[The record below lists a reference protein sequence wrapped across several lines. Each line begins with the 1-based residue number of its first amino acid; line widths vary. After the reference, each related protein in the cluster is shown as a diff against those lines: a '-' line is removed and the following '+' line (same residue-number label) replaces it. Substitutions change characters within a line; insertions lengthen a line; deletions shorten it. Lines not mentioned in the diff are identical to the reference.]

1 MCKCYTYYVP
11 RKRGDVERGN
21 FVENNESEKI
31 LIEVRLQL
39 ARIEEKLNDVPEIK
53 NDLKETA
60 TRLDKHAE
68 KIDKAYTMSMHNRE
82 AIGELKA
89 KYDWLSKTVIGA
101 IITAVVG
108 VLVKT
113 YLG

>member
-1 MCKCYTYYVP
+1 M
-11 RKRGDVERGN
+11 
-21 FVENNESEKI
+21 ENNESEKI

-101 IITAVVG
+101 IITAIVG